1 MRRLIGACELQERV
15 MALGTE
21 IREIPEDVK
30 DFTKTQIAQRNPN
43 QPIGGP
49 EWRMNLRLAD
59 QLYPGY
65 KT

>member
-1 MRRLIGACELQERV
+1 

-21 IREIPEDVK
+21 IREIPEDVM
-30 DFTKTQIAQRNPN
+30 DFTKSQIDKRNRN

-49 EWRMNLRLAD
+49 EWSMNLRLAD
-59 QLYPGY
+59 ELYPGY